1 MREEVVL
8 AETDPLGGLIHSVV
22 GYVIGLEIFLRVLEH
37 EMNKHA
43 CTMKTYYSEYL

>member
-22 GYVIGLEIFLRVLEH
+22 GYVSIEQCGHIRKVMYLGQLRCSASKDL
-37 EMNKHA
+37 
-43 CTMKTYYSEYL
+43 S

>member
-22 GYVIGLEIFLRVLEH
+22 GYVTSTQGPDNDAEKSQAYSSPAGLSL
-37 EMNKHA
+37 
-43 CTMKTYYSEYL
+43 